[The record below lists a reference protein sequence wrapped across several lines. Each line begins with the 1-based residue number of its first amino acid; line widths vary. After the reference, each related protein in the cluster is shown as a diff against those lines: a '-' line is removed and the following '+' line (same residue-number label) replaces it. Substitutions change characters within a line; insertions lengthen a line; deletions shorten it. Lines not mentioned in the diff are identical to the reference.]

1 MESSVFFK
9 SQMSEKDY
17 LYDFNTKQ
25 LTIVD
30 PIVESLF
37 NLDRQGKELSL
48 FAVEHILSQKKSINA
63 KEFNYNK
70 KKYQY
75 LKEYGFF
82 NSLSDKC
89 LFPTFSP
96 EVVKDRILETLQ
108 IIFEV
113 TDSCNLNCKYCGYG
127 DMYNNHDRRNT
138 KDIDLQSAIILL
150 DFFIKGWK
158 EKGINSIK
166 KNIYKFLW
174 W

>member
-1 MESSVFFK
+1 
-9 SQMSEKDY
+9 MSEKDY

-75 LKEYGFF
+75 LKEYGFLIAYLTNAYF
-82 NSLSDKC
+82 L
-89 LFPTFSP
+89 LF
-96 EVVKDRILETLQ
+96 LQ
-108 IIFEV
+108 
-113 TDSCNLNCKYCGYG
+113 K
-127 DMYNNHDRRNT
+127 
-138 KDIDLQSAIILL
+138 
-150 DFFIKGWK
+150 
-158 EKGINSIK
+158 
-166 KNIYKFLW
+166 
-174 W
+174 

>member
-63 KEFNYNK
+63 LKNMAFLIA
-70 KKYQY
+70 Y
-75 LKEYGFF
+75 LTNAYF
-82 NSLSDKC
+82 L
-89 LFPTFSP
+89 LF
-96 EVVKDRILETLQ
+96 LQ
-108 IIFEV
+108 
-113 TDSCNLNCKYCGYG
+113 K
-127 DMYNNHDRRNT
+127 
-138 KDIDLQSAIILL
+138 
-150 DFFIKGWK
+150 
-158 EKGINSIK
+158 
-166 KNIYKFLW
+166 
-174 W
+174 

>member
-63 KEFNYNK
+63 KEFNY
-70 KKYQY
+70 
-75 LKEYGFF
+75 
-82 NSLSDKC
+82 
-89 LFPTFSP
+89 
-96 EVVKDRILETLQ
+96 
-108 IIFEV
+108 
-113 TDSCNLNCKYCGYG
+113 
-127 DMYNNHDRRNT
+127 
-138 KDIDLQSAIILL
+138 
-150 DFFIKGWK
+150 
-158 EKGINSIK
+158 
-166 KNIYKFLW
+166 KNINTLKNMAFLIAYLTNAYFLLFLQK
-174 W
+174 

>member
-70 KKYQY
+70 AFLIAY
-75 LKEYGFF
+75 LTNAYF
-82 NSLSDKC
+82 L
-89 LFPTFSP
+89 LF
-96 EVVKDRILETLQ
+96 LQ
-108 IIFEV
+108 
-113 TDSCNLNCKYCGYG
+113 K
-127 DMYNNHDRRNT
+127 
-138 KDIDLQSAIILL
+138 
-150 DFFIKGWK
+150 
-158 EKGINSIK
+158 
-166 KNIYKFLW
+166 
-174 W
+174 

>member
-75 LKEYGFF
+75 LKEYGFLIAYLTNAYF
-82 NSLSDKC
+82 L
-89 LFPTFSP
+89 LF
-96 EVVKDRILETLQ
+96 LQ
-108 IIFEV
+108 
-113 TDSCNLNCKYCGYG
+113 K
-127 DMYNNHDRRNT
+127 
-138 KDIDLQSAIILL
+138 
-150 DFFIKGWK
+150 
-158 EKGINSIK
+158 
-166 KNIYKFLW
+166 
-174 W
+174 

>member
-63 KEFNYNK
+63 KEFNYN
-70 KKYQY
+70 
-75 LKEYGFF
+75 LKSASNLNG
-82 NSLSDKC
+82 
-89 LFPTFSP
+89 
-96 EVVKDRILETLQ
+96 
-108 IIFEV
+108 
-113 TDSCNLNCKYCGYG
+113 NLNC
-127 DMYNNHDRRNT
+127 
-138 KDIDLQSAIILL
+138 S
-150 DFFIKGWK
+150 K
-158 EKGINSIK
+158 ELEHYAS
-166 KNIYKFLW
+166 
-174 W
+174 

>member
-96 EVVKDRILETLQ
+96 EVVKDRNYL
-108 IIFEV
+108 
-113 TDSCNLNCKYCGYG
+113 
-127 DMYNNHDRRNT
+127 
-138 KDIDLQSAIILL
+138 
-150 DFFIKGWK
+150 
-158 EKGINSIK
+158 
-166 KNIYKFLW
+166 
-174 W
+174 

>member
-75 LKEYGFF
+75 LKNMAFLIAYLTNAYF
-82 NSLSDKC
+82 L
-89 LFPTFSP
+89 LF
-96 EVVKDRILETLQ
+96 LQ
-108 IIFEV
+108 
-113 TDSCNLNCKYCGYG
+113 K
-127 DMYNNHDRRNT
+127 
-138 KDIDLQSAIILL
+138 
-150 DFFIKGWK
+150 
-158 EKGINSIK
+158 
-166 KNIYKFLW
+166 
-174 W
+174 

>member
-75 LKEYGFF
+75 LKG
-82 NSLSDKC
+82 
-89 LFPTFSP
+89 SP
-96 EVVKDRILETLQ
+96 P
-108 IIFEV
+108 
-113 TDSCNLNCKYCGYG
+113 
-127 DMYNNHDRRNT
+127 
-138 KDIDLQSAIILL
+138 
-150 DFFIKGWK
+150 
-158 EKGINSIK
+158 
-166 KNIYKFLW
+166 
-174 W
+174 

>member
-1 MESSVFFK
+1 MFFK

-70 KKYQY
+70 KNINTLKNMAFLIAY
-75 LKEYGFF
+75 LTNAYF
-82 NSLSDKC
+82 L
-89 LFPTFSP
+89 LFSRSS
-96 EVVKDRILETLQ
+96 KR
-108 IIFEV
+108 
-113 TDSCNLNCKYCGYG
+113 
-127 DMYNNHDRRNT
+127 
-138 KDIDLQSAIILL
+138 
-150 DFFIKGWK
+150 
-158 EKGINSIK
+158 
-166 KNIYKFLW
+166 
-174 W
+174 